1 MWNDLKMTWIQLE
14 EHWNYKAGDS
24 LKVQVMSNCD
34 ETELLLG
41 GRSLGRK
48 KLPAAGTPP
57 ELVWPLTFA
66 EGELKAVGYRNGQPV
81 AEEVLRTAGK
91 PARIVA
97 TCDADTL
104 RADGLDLA
112 YIDYVVLDKDG
123 NVCPVNDLKLSFTVK
138 GSGTNAGVANANM
151 LSDEPWQA
159 DSRSAYQGRAQLIIR
174 SHLSVVISSGF
185 STMTAFLPASIAAS
199 AGSRWAPDGVVT
211 VTISTSGS
219 ARNSSIVW

>member
-1 MWNDLKMTWIQLE
+1 M
-14 EHWNYKAGDS
+14 
-24 LKVQVMSNCD
+24 
-34 ETELLLG
+34 
-41 GRSLGRK
+41 
-48 KLPAAGTPP
+48 
-57 ELVWPLTFA
+57 
-66 EGELKAVGYRNGQPV
+66 GYRNGQPV

-138 GSGTNAGVANANM
+138 GCGTNAGVANANM

-174 SHLSVVISSGF
+174 SKAQPGTIKV
-185 STMTAFLPASIAAS
+185 TAKAKGMKA
-199 AGSRWAPDGVVT
+199 VVT
-211 VTISTSGS
+211 E
-219 ARNSSIVW
+219 IVVK